1 MEGPMSA
8 RAAVL
13 AIASVATIGLS
24 YSAVA
29 AYQAERTTWDGVYTA
44 EQAARGDA
52 LWLDRCAKC
61 HANDMSGGDA
71 PSLVGSEFSGNWNGL
86 PLGDLADR
94 MRLTM
99 PQDDPQ
105 TLSREQTA
113 DLVAAVLSG
122 NHMPPGQTELPAQ
135 TESLKQIKYLAKKAE
150 R

>member
-1 MEGPMSA
+1 MSA

-29 AYQAERTTWDGVYTA
+29 AYQAERSTWDGVYTA

-61 HANDMSGGDA
+61 HSTDMSGGDA
-71 PSLVGSEFSGNWNGL
+71 PSLVGGEFSGDWNGL

-94 MRLTM
+94 VRLTM

-105 TLSREQTA
+105 TLSREQAA
-113 DLVAAVLSG
+113 DLVAAVLRA
-122 NHMPPGQTELPAQ
+122 NHMPPGQIDLPAQ
-135 TESLKQIKYLAKKAE
+135 TDSLRQIKYLAKKAE
-150 R
+150 K